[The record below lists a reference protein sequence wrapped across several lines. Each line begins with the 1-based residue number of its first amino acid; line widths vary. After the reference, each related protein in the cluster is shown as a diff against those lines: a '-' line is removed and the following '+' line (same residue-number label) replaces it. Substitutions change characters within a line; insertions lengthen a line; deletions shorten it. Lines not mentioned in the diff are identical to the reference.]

1 MAKPD
6 LDPVFVK
13 ALGYFK
19 SNKPGSDKLLY
30 DLLAEYTKRPSKWLV
45 PDESK
50 VRDFGKDA
58 SRHDLF

>member
-6 LDPVFVK
+6 LDPVFVR

-19 SNKPGSDKLLY
+19 SSKPGSDKLLY

-45 PDESK
+45 ADESK
-50 VRDFGKDA
+50 VIF
-58 SRHDLF
+58 